1 MQFLR
6 GVGVAAAH
14 GRASASGAARPD
26 TSRMCA
32 SSIRTARFAP
42 RALAPGL
49 ASFAPRAC
57 APRACAPGLASA
69 VAQVGG
75 HSVRRVHSR
84 RARRP
89 ARLARWFSARTGR
102 AHCTCPGDHGA
113 GRMPRP
119 PTAGMPTCRA
129 AQPTSVMWACRPT
142 APGRARHAH
151 ARPVLRSPRHVRA
164 ERTDGGGHLDGG
176 GVDRWSGGGLAGFS
190 RVKSRT
196 WATQKSS
203 STSLYRARRGAG
215 TVTRRC
221 TTVQSPVCAMD
232 SIHREKDSRTM
243 DFERHGQ

>member
-1 MQFLR
+1 M
-6 GVGVAAAH
+6 
-14 GRASASGAARPD
+14 
-26 TSRMCA
+26 
-32 SSIRTARFAP
+32 RTARMRTWP
-42 RALAPGL
+42 RVGRP
-49 ASFAPRAC
+49 
-57 APRACAPGLASA
+57 A

-84 RARRP
+84 RARRS

-113 GRMPRP
+113 GRIPRP

-176 GVDRWSGGGLAGFS
+176 GVDAVDRWSGGGLAGLS

-196 WATQKSS
+196 WLTSS
-203 STSLYRARRGAG
+203 CLCDAIMKGPARDAA
-215 TVTRRC
+215 VTRPR
-221 TTVQSPVCAMD
+221 
-232 SIHREKDSRTM
+232 
-243 DFERHGQ
+243 

>member
-1 MQFLR
+1 M
-6 GVGVAAAH
+6 AAAH

-57 APRACAPGLASA
+57 APGLASA
-69 VAQVGG
+69 GRRSRGSADTQFDGCTAGGRAGQPGWQGGSQLGQAVHTAHVRAITGQVGFRG
-75 HSVRRVHSR
+75 
-84 RARRP
+84 
-89 ARLARWFSARTGR
+89 
-102 AHCTCPGDHGA
+102 
-113 GRMPRP
+113 

-164 ERTDGGGHLDGG
+164 ERDLDGG
-176 GVDRWSGGGLAGFS
+176 GVDAVDRWSGGGLAGFS

-196 WATQKSS
+196 WATRKSS

-221 TTVQSPVCAMD
+221 TTVQSPGD
-232 SIHREKDSRTM
+232 GH
-243 DFERHGQ
+243 F

>member
-57 APRACAPGLASA
+57 APGLASA
-69 VAQVGG
+69 G
-75 HSVRRVHSR
+75 RRSR
-84 RARRP
+84 R
-89 ARLARWFSARTGR
+89 SADTQFDGCTAGGR
-102 AHCTCPGDHGA
+102 AGQPGWQGGSQLGQAVHTAHVRAITGA
-113 GRMPRP
+113 GRIPRP

-164 ERTDGGGHLDGG
+164 ERDLDGG
-176 GVDRWSGGGLAGFS
+176 GVDAVDRWSGGLFQGQIEDVVDFFMFVRCHHEGPCSGRCSYLTPVVPAAVGIMVVVRCS
-190 RVKSRT
+190 GRGCMWPAVSG
-196 WATQKSS
+196 A
-203 STSLYRARRGAG
+203 STGA
-215 TVTRRC
+215 VIRD
-221 TTVQSPVCAMD
+221 QY
-232 SIHREKDSRTM
+232 
-243 DFERHGQ
+243 

>member
-14 GRASASGAARPD
+14 GRASASGAAQGRPD
-26 TSRMCA
+26 TSRICA

-57 APRACAPGLASA
+57 APGLASA
-69 VAQVGG
+69 GRRSRRSADTQFDGCTAGGRAGQPGWQGGSQLGQAVHTAHVRAITGQVGFRG
-75 HSVRRVHSR
+75 
-84 RARRP
+84 
-89 ARLARWFSARTGR
+89 
-102 AHCTCPGDHGA
+102 
-113 GRMPRP
+113 

-176 GVDRWSGGGLAGFS
+176 GVDAVDRWSGGGLAGFS

-196 WATQKSS
+196 WLTSS
-203 STSLYRARRGAG
+203 CLCDAIMKGPARDAA
-215 TVTRRC
+215 VTRPR
-221 TTVQSPVCAMD
+221 
-232 SIHREKDSRTM
+232 
-243 DFERHGQ
+243 